1 MNQMFGLDAIGNL
14 FRHVAVYEPLI
25 LANAALALD
34 QFAGDEKLPTA
45 AEAGALSNVIG
56 PAAYILVEMDSHMT
70 AAIKGRILNL
80 ADPGIAAA
88 ASMLHRLAIDPA
100 IVSAADTGVVSGES
114 VPLAMAIISTAQAAI
129 HATRGKLYEITAQK
143 SLIPLGYGPAE
154 VSNTMV

>member
-88 ASMLHRLAIDPA
+88 ASMLHRLAI
-100 IVSAADTGVVSGES
+100 VSAADTGVVSGES